1 MDKYQTI
8 LTRFYTRKDE
18 PTKIKKHQTK
28 GSIADK
34 AMICNLEGQFYEK
47 FHIT

>member
-8 LTRFYTRKDE
+8 LIRFDTRKDE
-18 PTKIKKHQTK
+18 PTKTNQTK
-28 GSIADK
+28 GNIADK